1 LNKVGKSSAGAV
13 LTAASPPAR
22 LGLVPKSLDLRGLG
36 TRSLFADL
44 PREFLPQS
52 VVCLRSGIK
61 ANSSVRKFPEKNRE
75 ISGFQVLLRWS
86 RVSMEAGCMLML
98 GGGVFGRGPLGQG
111 ATSACRGWWCCLRKA
126 EWVLKNPRKVLRVGF
141 SGRLARVRAGVY
153 RTLSGCPGRLG
164 PEGRGSRDLFSAQL
178 PVLRFII
185 AAFSVHLMRNNNN
198 DLNSNKRFNN
208 FTNRLT

>member
-1 LNKVGKSSAGAV
+1 M
-13 LTAASPPAR
+13 
-22 LGLVPKSLDLRGLG
+22 
-36 TRSLFADL
+36 
-44 PREFLPQS
+44 
-52 VVCLRSGIK
+52 CLRSGIK
-61 ANSSVRKFPEKNRE
+61 ANSSVRKFPENDQE
-75 ISGFQVLLRWS
+75 IFGFQVLLRWS

-126 EWVLKNPRKVLRVGF
+126 EWVQNRRSRFFWTLGQGPRRRLSDPERVPW
-141 SGRLARVRAGVY
+141 SARTGGGGAVVISIRP
-153 RTLSGCPGRLG
+153 R
-164 PEGRGSRDLFSAQL
+164 QL
-178 PVLRFII
+178 PVLQFII